1 MNQAMNAGDITQVSI
16 IERWGW
22 WNRAMKNP
30 EAIGSADLPVHPG
43 EFQCG
48 YFRVRKKGGNWE
60 PVGIY
65 PDDDGVV
72 VAFRGD
78 RQVTDIP
85 ELFTWACRQPV
96 TFDAYMAAQE
106 GKGWEDDPPAPAGIG
121 DNSAEA
127 DPFDALNIEYLGE
140 KELAEEF
147 MKTPVATQAQADKV
161 AVWCD
166 RISKV
171 KSRAKALHT
180 EEKRPWLEGGAKC
193 DDKWR
198 PLAHDKDG
206 ETTAL
211 IARLRNHLTPFL
223 LAQKRAEEERQRKA
237 REEAEAARRAAA
249 EAARNAM
256 EADQQPEQERAAA
269 QAEAERQAAIARAAE
284 AESEARK
291 VNAGRTGARVSIRT
305 EKVGVVTDY
314 GKAAAAL
321 VEMKHKDIIEIIDT
335 LANRAAKA
343 GMPFAGME
351 VQDREKVV

>member
-22 WNRAMKNP
+22 WQRAMKNP
-30 EAIGSADLPVHPG
+30 DAVGSADLPVHPG

-78 RQVTDIP
+78 RQVTDIH

-106 GKGWEDDPPAPAGIG
+106 GKGWEDDPPATAGIG

-223 LAQKRAEEERQRKA
+223 LAQKRAEEERQRNA
-237 REEAEAARRAAA
+237 REEAERVRREADEVAAR
-249 EAARNAM
+249 AREM
-256 EADQQPEQERAAA
+256 DGEQDAVQREVA
-269 QAEAERQAAIARAAE
+269 RQAAEEAAARVRAAE
-284 AESEARK
+284 REAEARK
-291 VNAGRTGARVSIRT
+291 ITAGRTGAKTGIRV
-305 EKVGVVTDY
+305 EKKGEIVDY
-314 GKAAAAL
+314 DAFVMAVRNRDEVREL
-321 VEMKHKDIIEIIDT
+321 MQS
-335 LANRAAKA
+335 LANRAAKSGFQVD
-343 GMPFAGME
+343 GMKIID
-351 VQDREKVV
+351 VEKVV